1 MWLTTRDVAK
11 VLRVSTRWV
20 RWLAR
25 MRELPCEDTESGQRL
40 FRRADVERALLQ
52 RTFAAA
58 CSRPAQLMA
67 IRVRMLKAGYEPRQ
81 LSLLPRRLKLVRG
94 PGERSDPQAEVKAR
108 RSCER
113 SNRSGKPPYVN
124 QKVAGGRR

>member
-1 MWLTTRDVAK
+1 MWLTTLDVAK

-25 MRELPCEDTESGQRL
+25 MRELPCEETEGGQRL

-58 CSRPAQLMA
+58 CSRPRQLMVL
-67 IRVRMLKAGYEPRQ
+67 RVRMLKAGYEPRQ
-81 LSLLPRRLKLVRG
+81 MSLLPRRLQLVRG
-94 PGERSDPQAEVKAR
+94 GGERSDPQAEVKGAR
-108 RSCER
+108 SLGKRGESDT
-113 SNRSGKPPYVN
+113 SGYVN
-124 QKVAGGRR
+124 RRAGGRR